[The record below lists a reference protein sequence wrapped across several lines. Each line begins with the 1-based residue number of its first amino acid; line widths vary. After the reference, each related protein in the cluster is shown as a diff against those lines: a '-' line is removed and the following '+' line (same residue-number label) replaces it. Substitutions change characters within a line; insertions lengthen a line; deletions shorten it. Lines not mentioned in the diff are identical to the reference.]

1 MVLLGYDPVLGVGVV
16 NIEARLEPVLH
27 WERKFINSR
36 FPSLALTIDASAGGG
51 AIGVLQRNAMENL
64 AVCQGRCDVFSNH
77 GF

>member
-1 MVLLGYDPVLGVGVV
+1 MVLGYDPVLGVGVV
-16 NIEARLEPVLH
+16 NIETRLEAVLDGKG
-27 WERKFINSR
+27 KFINSR

-51 AIGVLQRNAMENL
+51 AIGVLQRNAVENL